1 MWRLS
6 ILPAPES
13 GLEPCD
19 VVVRAG
25 SEADVADLARALGR
39 HLGGE
44 RRTAPLLAPTTD
56 GRPWPASQ
64 RLDTC
69 GLRHGSV
76 VNVTTVGAD
85 WLDRPAARRTPV
97 ATLRVVAGPDAGTE
111 VALEGQSVSIG
122 RAAACTVR
130 LSDPLVSRS
139 HARILVS
146 ARPVV
151 TDEGSAHGTTVGG
164 RPVRRAE
171 NVEWGEPVTLGGTT
185 LVLEQGA
192 GATATEVSVV
202 RPPRLGEALPVA
214 ELDLP
219 SPPQAPRPRQLP
231 WAMVVMPLVLGM
243 GMFAT
248 TRSRYA
254 LMYVAVWPVMMLT
267 THWMQSRQ
275 QRKEHQAEVAAW
287 RAEVSEVFATLDD
300 AARVQRQRLDAD
312 EPRTADLR
320 SIAVSAESRLWQ
332 RQRRHDDFLTVT
344 TGRGPVPAS
353 CTAKPARS
361 GDRIL
366 RQEVNGALAAR
377 ALLPDLPV
385 RVRLAELAC
394 VALAASTDEVR
405 HDALRA
411 LVTRLAVT
419 HSPADLAFAAV
430 LSPAS
435 RHVET
440 WLRWLPHTGR
450 RIDGLAP
457 VAVGSGEGL
466 TLLQQA
472 VVDTSFTGDLV
483 ILVDQAAGVPVRAV
497 EALVAQAT
505 APQTQTTAVAAPSGA
520 QARPRVHVLWFGT
533 SADSA
538 PPSSGAV
545 LTADGDPCVALGDRG
560 GVTPLTE
567 VDRLDLAT
575 AWHVARTLN
584 ACRDEAALVPPESAM
599 PDVVRLT
606 DLGGDLHDPGDT
618 DGVLARWAASRGLR
632 AQLGAGADGVV
643 TIDLREDGPH
653 GLVAGTTGSGKSE
666 LLQTLICSLA
676 VNNPPSRITFLLV
689 DYKGGAAFREC
700 ADLPHSV
707 GYITDLT
714 PALVQRALVS
724 LHAELTTREHLL
736 ERYGAKD
743 LVALERSHPEVAP
756 PSLLICVDE
765 FAALTSEV
773 PEFVDGMVSI
783 AQRGRSLGMHMLLA
797 TQRPAGVVTP
807 QIKANTDLRIALR
820 IASEEDSHD
829 VIDAPDAA
837 RLSRRTPGRAWVR
850 RTGHGTTE
858 LVQVAYAGARERMRA
873 AEEPVQVDAFS
884 ACSAEPTASSA
895 PTDRETTDLHP
906 RSDLDRLVT
915 AIGDAF
921 ARSGTAAPRKPWLPA
936 LPEEVQLDGSRGVSL
951 TTSDGVQPVVG
962 RGDGEVVIG
971 LIDRP
976 AQQTQQPLVVDYAK
990 NGHLLVF
997 GSSGSGKTET
1007 LRTIAVSASAG
1018 PGEPAPYVYAL
1029 DCGGGGLSVLSPL
1042 SSVGAVVPEQTLD
1055 RCLRLIRMVHR
1066 TVVDRNATLAA
1077 HGAADLA
1084 GLAAAGAPLPR
1095 IHLLIDNLPALVDAV
1110 ERGGAARR
1118 GHVDL
1123 LLQVLQEGRR
1133 CGVHVSA
1140 TTPQRV
1146 GLPAAMMACFAQRLV
1161 LRMTVDDDYAMLGAP
1176 VGVVD
1181 RDSAPG
1187 RGLHGGSE
1195 VQVATVGG
1203 AGTPEQSERL
1213 AVVERGIAPRYAGRP
1228 AVDVAAMPGRLPTSA
1243 LPAGEAARLCVAVEA
1258 DFVGGV
1264 WLDLREGPVTVFG
1277 RPRSGRTGFLR
1288 AVAELARRSEHPPA
1302 RVVLVGPR
1310 AADSADD
1317 PVFDLVAAQ
1326 PGEVLAALD
1335 SLAAPATAPAADD
1348 WTLLL
1353 VDDAH
1358 EWERGAEAS
1367 GVGTGV
1373 GTGLGTGVGTG
1384 VVTGPGRGGSFRD
1397 ICDALAASITTAQEQ
1412 GTAVVLTGDPDEAR
1426 ARQHLA
1432 GPVRAARQGRRTVLL
1447 SPDLA
1452 DGALASVMIPGTT
1465 LEPTAGV
1472 GRGVLCVGGQVQ
1484 VVQLATAP
1492 AATSEMGA

>member
-6 ILPAPES
+6 VLPAPDS
-13 GLEPCD
+13 GYEPCD

-25 SEADVADLARALGR
+25 ADASVADLARALGR
-39 HLGGE
+39 HLGHD
-44 RRTAPLLAPTTD
+44 RAVPPLLAPTTD
-56 GRPWPASQ
+56 GRPWPAGQ
-64 RLDTC
+64 GLATC
-69 GLRHGSV
+69 GLRNGAV
-76 VNVTTVGAD
+76 LAVTTVGAD
-85 WLDRPAARRTPV
+85 WVDRQATRRAPAATV
-97 ATLRVVAGPDAGTE
+97 RVIGGPDAGTA
-111 VALEGQSVSIG
+111 VAVEGQSVTVG
-122 RAAACTVR
+122 RAASSTLR
-130 LSDPLVSRS
+130 LTDPLVSRT
-139 HARILVS
+139 HARIMLGPS
-146 ARPVV
+146 PVV
-151 TDEGSAHGTTVGG
+151 TDEGSAHGTSVGG

-171 NVEWGEPVTLGGTT
+171 NAQWGEPVTVGGTT
-185 LVLEQGA
+185 VVLERGA
-192 GATATEVSVV
+192 GAESAEVSIV
-202 RPPRLGEALPVA
+202 RPPRLGESLTVA

-248 TRSRYA
+248 TRSKYA
-254 LMYVAVWPVMMLT
+254 LMYVTVWPLMMLM
-267 THWMQSRQ
+267 THHLQSRQ
-275 QRKEHQAEVAAW
+275 QKKEHQAEVAAW
-287 RAEVSEVFATLDD
+287 RTEVDDVLEQLDA
-300 AARVQRQRLDAD
+300 AARVQRLQLDAD
-312 EPRTADLR
+312 EPRTSELR
-320 SIAVSAESRLWQ
+320 SIAVSAEPRLWQ
-332 RQRRHDDFLTVT
+332 RQRRHEDYLTVT
-344 TGRGPVPAS
+344 PGRGPVPAT
-353 CTAKPARS
+353 CTAKPATS
-361 GDRIL
+361 GDRAL
-366 RQEVNGALAAR
+366 RQEVNTAVAGR
-377 ALLPDLPV
+377 ALLDDVPV
-385 RVRLAELAC
+385 RVRLAEHAC
-394 VALAASTDEVR
+394 VAVAATDPQVR
-405 HDALRA
+405 HGAVRA

-419 HSPADLAFAAV
+419 HSPADLAIAAV
-430 LSPAS
+430 LAPGS

-457 VAVGSGEGL
+457 VAVGAGEG
-466 TLLQQA
+466 TALLQQS
-472 VVDTSFTGDLV
+472 VVDTSFGGDLV
-483 ILVDQAAGVPVRAV
+483 ILVDESAGVPVRTV
-497 EALVAQAT
+497 EALVAQVQAAT
-505 APQTQTTAVAAPSGA
+505 AGASPSVSSGA
-520 QARPRVHVLWFGT
+520 SARPTIHVLWFGA
-533 SADSA
+533 SAETA

-545 LTADGDPCVALGDRG
+545 LTVDGEPSVALGDRG
-560 GVTPLTE
+560 GLTPLTE
-567 VDRLDLAT
+567 VDVLDLAT
-575 AWHVARTLN
+575 TWHIARTLN
-584 ACRDEAALVPPESAM
+584 ACRDDAALVPPESAM
-599 PDVVRLT
+599 PDMVRLT
-606 DLGGDLHDPGDT
+606 DLGGDLRDPSDV
-618 DGVLARWAASRGLR
+618 DGVLARWSASRGLR

-643 TIDLREDGPH
+643 TLDLREDGPH

-724 LHAELTTREHLL
+724 LHAELATREHLL
-736 ERYGAKD
+736 EEYGAKD
-743 LVALERSHPEVAP
+743 LVALERSHPHVAP
-756 PSLLICVDE
+756 PSLLICIDE

-820 IASEEDSHD
+820 IASDEDSHD

-858 LVQVAYAGARERMRA
+858 LVQVAYAGARERLRA
-873 AEEPVQVDAFS
+873 QQDPVQVDAFT
-884 ACSAEPTASSA
+884 ACSTDQAPRAGTEPTE
-895 PTDRETTDLHP
+895 DTDLHP

-921 ARSGTAAPRKPWLPA
+921 ARSGMPAPRKPWLPG
-936 LPEEVQLDGSRGVSL
+936 LPEEVQLDGSAGVSL
-951 TTSDGVQPVVG
+951 TSADGVRAVEQ
-962 RGDGEVVIG
+962 RGDGSVVIG
-971 LIDRP
+971 LVDRP
-976 AQQTQQPLVVDYAK
+976 AAQTQEPLVVDYAK

-1007 LRTIAVSASAG
+1007 LRTIAASATAD
-1018 PGEPAPYVYAL
+1018 PAEPAPYVYAL
-1029 DCGGGGLSVLSPL
+1029 DCGGGGLSVLGAL

-1055 RCLRLIRMVHR
+1055 RCLRMIRMVHR

-1084 GLAAAGAPLPR
+1084 ALAAVGAPLPR

-1187 RGLHGGSE
+1187 RGLHGGHE
-1195 VQVATVGG
+1195 IQVATVGG

-1213 AVVERGIAPRYAGRP
+1213 AVIEAGAVERYAGRS
-1228 AVDVAAMPGRLPTSA
+1228 AVDVAAMPTRLPA
-1243 LPAGEAARLCVAVEA
+1243 DVLPSGEGARVCLAVEA

-1264 WLDLREGPVTVFG
+1264 WLDLREGPLAVFG
-1277 RPRSGRTGFLR
+1277 RSRSGRTGFLR
-1288 AVAELARRSEHPPA
+1288 AVAGLARRSQDPPEQ
-1302 RVVLVGPR
+1302 VVLVGPR
-1310 AADSADD
+1310 AGEWEDD
-1317 PVFDLVAAQ
+1317 PAFDVVASDEQAVTA
-1326 PGEVLAALD
+1326 VLEGLGGD
-1335 SLAAPATAPAADD
+1335 ATGR

-1358 EWERGAEAS
+1358 EWERGAD
-1367 GVGTGV
+1367 
-1373 GTGLGTGVGTG
+1373 
-1384 VVTGPGRGGSFRD
+1384 PGGSFRE
-1397 ICDALAASITTAQEQ
+1397 ICDRLAASISTAQAR
-1412 GTAVVLTGDPDEAR
+1412 GIAVVLAGDPDEAR
-1426 ARQHLA
+1426 QRQHLA

-1447 SPDLA
+1447 APDLA

-1465 LEPTAGV
+1465 LEPTTGV
-1472 GRGVLCVGGQVQ
+1472 GRGVLCVAGQVQ

-1492 AATSEMGA
+1492 GTTAQRGA